1 VSVELVNAARAP
13 VAASYVRSVVRR
25 ATKVPEIAARL
36 PEHSATVAVRLTDDD
51 ELRRLHREYS
61 GEDTVTDVLSFVGTD
76 GHLGDLAISWPA
88 VVRQAGK
95 FRHSAAT
102 ELALLSVHGFLHLL
116 GWDHET
122 PAEHREMSRVTL
134 AALDLSGVKLSPR
147 RL

>member
-1 VSVELVNAARAP
+1 MKPAPPVTRIRTGSECNRFTFLGVAGRSVSVELVNAARAP

-88 VVRQAGK
+88 PLPRAGQVRP
-95 FRHSAAT
+95 
-102 ELALLSVHGFLHLL
+102 
-116 GWDHET
+116 
-122 PAEHREMSRVTL
+122 PAH
-134 AALDLSGVKLSPR
+134 
-147 RL
+147 